1 MAADGLAEA
10 AAVADA
16 LRSPRTRDAAL
27 GALEALPPPIAAD
40 VALAAAPALADVVAA
55 AGEESERAALDR
67 AALLVARL
75 LAEAAPDPAP
85 VYGAAFGG
93 ERYAAY
99 LAPRLVVEAAQRAL
113 GEGGAPLA
121 RADASSYACL
131 HAYLAPACARG
142 YTAPNLAAGRTE
154 LEMFGIVSS
163 QQSSCQL
170 VLASVC
176 LSSLLVIRQ
185 PCPCLLCFCLAHS
198 LGRGVVAV

>member
-55 AGEESERAALDR
+55 AGEESDRAALDR

-142 YTAPNLAAGRTE
+142 YTAPNLAAGRTD

-163 QQSSCQL
+163 PAVQL
-170 VLASVC
+170 PARTS
-176 LSSLLVIRQ
+176 
-185 PCPCLLCFCLAHS
+185 
-198 LGRGVVAV
+198 